1 MRSRYC
7 KVCSGWHDMDEAW
20 PATCHPRRATAGG
33 LQIIKDIEP
42 YQAMGGDVANG
53 GKAPWITSRRR
64 HREYL
69 RDNDYGEVGN
79 DPIRK
84 PEVYEPPSAAR
95 DIQRT
100 IHEMK
105 ANGRWK

>member
-7 KVCSGWHDMDEAW
+7 KICSDWHDMGEAW
-20 PATCHPRRATAGG
+20 PAACYPKRTIGSI
-33 LQIIKDIEP
+33 QIIKDIEP
-42 YQAMGGDVANG
+42 YQAMGSDIASG
-53 GKAPWITSRRR
+53 GKAPRITSRSK

-69 RDNDYGEVGN
+69 RRNGYIEVGN
-79 DPIRK
+79 EPIRK